1 MGDSSWCG
9 LGVVENKKCSS
20 FLQKKKILKS
30 PKQVAY
36 KSLGFLNQRQTLVK
50 KEDRDKMEE
59 FLLKMKEGLSRW

>member
-1 MGDSSWCG
+1 
-9 LGVVENKKCSS
+9 
-20 FLQKKKILKS
+20 
-30 PKQVAY
+30 VAY